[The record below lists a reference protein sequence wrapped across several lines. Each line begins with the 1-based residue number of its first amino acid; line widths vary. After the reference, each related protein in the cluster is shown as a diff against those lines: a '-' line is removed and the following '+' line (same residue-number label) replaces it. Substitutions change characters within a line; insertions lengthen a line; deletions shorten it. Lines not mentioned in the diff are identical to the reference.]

1 MSGSG
6 GGGGGGGGTPD
17 EIPCDELEFDTQIA
31 TPQAKALTGLKIGEI
46 LDVAVVPVNGAQV
59 VAVRKGTET
68 VGGLAGGLVNRLREC
83 LLQGKR
89 FSATVQKINGAQIT
103 VHVEPA

>member
-17 EIPCDELEFDTQIA
+17 EIPCSELEFDTQIA
-31 TPQAKALTGLKIGEI
+31 TPQAKALAGLKSGDVLE
-46 LDVAVVPVNGAQV
+46 VAVIPVSGAQV
-59 VAVRKGTET
+59 VAVRKGAEV

-83 LLQGKR
+83 LIQGKR
-89 FSATVQKINGAQIT
+89 FSATVLKINGAQISI
-103 VHVEPA
+103 HVEPA